1 MRYIF
6 TLKLMFKV
14 NAYRKPLQNCFKT
27 FKYCDNTCKNCTC
40 SWPHFSSTGSILV
53 STTNTYEYCHNTCE
67 YWAGEYTLSVLEM
80 ELYYIEWRHQLKVKY
95 LTGPLLDAC
104 LQKIILSSAGGSD
117 SKNSR
122 RAYYTIQTN
131 KHVFLQFC
139 SNKIVVKI

>member
-1 MRYIF
+1 MVASQHFFCFITF
-6 TLKLMFKV
+6 TFYVFCQTKTVPKWQDP
-14 NAYRKPLQNCFKT
+14 KQICLQF
-27 FKYCDNTCKNCTC
+27 FFAKNRFCVT
-40 SWPHFSSTGSILV
+40 WLHFATSQIQIYNV
-53 STTNTYEYCHNTCE
+53 
-67 YWAGEYTLSVLEM
+67 SVL

-117 SKNSR
+117 SNNSR

-139 SNKIVVKI
+139 SSKVVKI